1 MQLAPKLL
9 AVECLDITI
18 LMPEKPKNWREGQAV
33 FNYVDLTYGV
43 ARFVQFEDRIDCFY
57 DDSQIDAFI
66 IKSVEYIT
74 NYEKYHE
81 N

>member
-1 MQLAPKLL
+1 MTAEELKQ
-9 AVECLDITI
+9 EIYNW
-18 LMPEKPKNWREGQAV
+18 MPEKPKNWREGQAV
-33 FNYVDLTYGV
+33 FNYVDEVYGV

-66 IKSVEYIT
+66 IKSAERIT
-74 NYEKYHE
+74 NYEKHHE

>member
-1 MQLAPKLL
+1 MTAKELHDEVYAW
-9 AVECLDITI
+9 
-18 LMPEKPKNWREGQAV
+18 MPEKPERWREGQYI
-33 FNYVDLTYGV
+33 FNYIDVVYGV
-43 ARFVQFEDRIDCFY
+43 ARFVQFEDKIDCFY

-66 IKSVEYIT
+66 IKSAEYIT

>member
-1 MQLAPKLL
+1 MTPKELHDEIY
-9 AVECLDITI
+9 AWI
-18 LMPEKPKNWREGQAV
+18 PEKPKNWREGQAV
-33 FNYVDLTYGV
+33 FNYVDLNYSV
-43 ARFVQFEDRIDCFY
+43 ARFVQFEDNIDCFY

-66 IKSVEYIT
+66 IKSAERIT